1 MDRSSGFWWG
11 IILIIIGGLFLAEN
25 LDLISIDVAVRD
37 YWPVLLVIWGLWVLT
52 RTDAGSRRAA
62 RRAAVQDARSSRDIE
77 ADR

>member
-62 RRAAVQDARSSRDIE
+62 RRAAGQDARSSRNLE